1 MFGSLDG
8 CFYLYVRFFLIYL
21 FLQSR
26 QLGLQHLILGFEL
39 IDLLGLCLTAPIFL
53 AFVVYG
59 KGIFVL
65 GGVVECGRA
74 GRLQFY
80 PQLSVYFFELGDV
93 ELAGFDSECERIVI
107 FLFIEHICQYEVS
120 FIGLWRLFSCVCGGR
135 FVLECLQIVR
145 WEDVYVA
152 RYFSLFEG
160 SQQKWP
166 KLLEIQWMACFGGN
180 LHDWF
185 GREDALPLA
194 DAKFLG
200 EEDADVTVHCESYWV
215 VAADAWVRKGFLYIH
230 IFISFDTGWGERP
243 LRNQMKIKV

>member
-1 MFGSLDG
+1 MKMSQFFFELVVTLFLVIDVIFPVDQVQIGSLYAFLQLFGSLDG

-80 PQLSVYFFELGDV
+80 PQLTVYFFELGDV
-93 ELAGFDSECERIVI
+93 ELAGFDSECQRIVI
-107 FLFIEHICQYEVS
+107 FLFIEHVCQYEVS
-120 FIGLWRLFSCVCGGR
+120 FIGL
-135 FVLECLQIVR
+135 
-145 WEDVYVA
+145 
-152 RYFSLFEG
+152 
-160 SQQKWP
+160 
-166 KLLEIQWMACFGGN
+166 
-180 LHDWF
+180 
-185 GREDALPLA
+185 
-194 DAKFLG
+194 
-200 EEDADVTVHCESYWV
+200 
-215 VAADAWVRKGFLYIH
+215 
-230 IFISFDTGWGERP
+230 
-243 LRNQMKIKV
+243 